1 MKALCNA
8 NFNKI
13 QITSVTD
20 KELQI
25 QKLNSVLEK
34 EQYEENNG
42 KRQQRIE
49 SIKSDSTT
57 MWESENA
64 MKKIW
69 KQFAKVKRH
78 WRTWTKNKMGKLKD

>member
-20 KELQI
+20 KELEI

-42 KRQQRIE
+42 KRQQTTE
-49 SIKSDSTT
+49 STKSDSTT
-57 MWESENA
+57 M
-64 MKKIW
+64 
-69 KQFAKVKRH
+69 
-78 WRTWTKNKMGKLKD
+78 

>member
-57 MWESENA
+57 M
-64 MKKIW
+64 
-69 KQFAKVKRH
+69 
-78 WRTWTKNKMGKLKD
+78 

>member
-1 MKALCNA
+1 MKVLCNA

-57 MWESENA
+57 M
-64 MKKIW
+64 
-69 KQFAKVKRH
+69 
-78 WRTWTKNKMGKLKD
+78 

>member
-13 QITSVTD
+13 QITLVTD
-20 KELQI
+20 KELEI

-42 KRQQRIE
+42 KRQQRTE

-57 MWESENA
+57 M
-64 MKKIW
+64 
-69 KQFAKVKRH
+69 
-78 WRTWTKNKMGKLKD
+78 

>member
-25 QKLNSVLEK
+25 QKFNSVLEK

-57 MWESENA
+57 M
-64 MKKIW
+64 
-69 KQFAKVKRH
+69 
-78 WRTWTKNKMGKLKD
+78 

>member
-8 NFNKI
+8 NVNKI

-57 MWESENA
+57 M
-64 MKKIW
+64 
-69 KQFAKVKRH
+69 
-78 WRTWTKNKMGKLKD
+78 

>member
-20 KELQI
+20 KELEI

-42 KRQQRIE
+42 KRQQRTE

-57 MWESENA
+57 M
-64 MKKIW
+64 
-69 KQFAKVKRH
+69 
-78 WRTWTKNKMGKLKD
+78 

>member
-1 MKALCNA
+1 MKALYNA

-57 MWESENA
+57 M
-64 MKKIW
+64 
-69 KQFAKVKRH
+69 
-78 WRTWTKNKMGKLKD
+78 

>member
-20 KELQI
+20 KELEI

-42 KRQQRIE
+42 KRQQTTE
-49 SIKSDSTT
+49 STKSDSTT

-64 MKKIW
+64 MKNIW
-69 KQFAKVKRH
+69 K
-78 WRTWTKNKMGKLKD
+78 

>member
-49 SIKSDSTT
+49 NIKSDSTT
-57 MWESENA
+57 M
-64 MKKIW
+64 
-69 KQFAKVKRH
+69 
-78 WRTWTKNKMGKLKD
+78 

>member
-42 KRQQRIE
+42 KRQQRLE

-57 MWESENA
+57 M
-64 MKKIW
+64 
-69 KQFAKVKRH
+69 
-78 WRTWTKNKMGKLKD
+78 

>member
-25 QKLNSVLEK
+25 QKLNSILEK

-57 MWESENA
+57 M
-64 MKKIW
+64 
-69 KQFAKVKRH
+69 
-78 WRTWTKNKMGKLKD
+78 

>member
-8 NFNKI
+8 NFNKR

-57 MWESENA
+57 M
-64 MKKIW
+64 
-69 KQFAKVKRH
+69 
-78 WRTWTKNKMGKLKD
+78 

>member
-1 MKALCNA
+1 MKVLCNA

-34 EQYEENNG
+34 EQHEENNG

-57 MWESENA
+57 M
-64 MKKIW
+64 
-69 KQFAKVKRH
+69 
-78 WRTWTKNKMGKLKD
+78 

>member
-20 KELQI
+20 KELEI

-42 KRQQRIE
+42 KRQQRTE
-49 SIKSDSTT
+49 STKSDSTT

-64 MKKIW
+64 MKNIW
-69 KQFAKVKRH
+69 K
-78 WRTWTKNKMGKLKD
+78 

>member
-34 EQYEENNG
+34 EQHEENNG

-57 MWESENA
+57 M
-64 MKKIW
+64 
-69 KQFAKVKRH
+69 
-78 WRTWTKNKMGKLKD
+78 

>member
-13 QITSVTD
+13 QITLVTD

-57 MWESENA
+57 M
-64 MKKIW
+64 
-69 KQFAKVKRH
+69 
-78 WRTWTKNKMGKLKD
+78 

>member
-42 KRQQRIE
+42 KRQQRIQ

-57 MWESENA
+57 M
-64 MKKIW
+64 
-69 KQFAKVKRH
+69 
-78 WRTWTKNKMGKLKD
+78 